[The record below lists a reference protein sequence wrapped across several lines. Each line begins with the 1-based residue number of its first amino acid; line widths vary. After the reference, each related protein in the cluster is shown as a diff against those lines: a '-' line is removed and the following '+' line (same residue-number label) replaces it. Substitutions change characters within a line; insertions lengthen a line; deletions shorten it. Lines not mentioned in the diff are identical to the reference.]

1 MLYQSVGSSACAIS
15 AVGNLLLLYGI
26 PCSHEDSRALFR
38 SPAIKKRPIVTHP
51 MLLKVVG
58 RCLSQS
64 SLAWRRHS
72 TFSFDRLRH
81 ALKQT
86 VSVGAPALLTFHMR
100 HARRDW
106 AGVHC
111 VVVVAVNEA
120 GIHVIDTLGRRDGR
134 WPNATISPKQSPLGW
149 RVKGA
154 PLILTSGPAYILQGL
169 PPLPKNRRDTHED
182 RA

>member
-51 MLLKVVG
+51 VLLKVVG

-134 WPNATISPKQSPLGW
+134 WPNDLSKAIATWVESEGCS
-149 RVKGA
+149 A
-154 PLILTSGPAYILQGL
+154 
-169 PPLPKNRRDTHED
+169 DCDE
-182 RA
+182 RARLYTARFASSSEKSARYA

>member
-1 MLYQSVGSSACAIS
+1 LRNFCGRKSVIAIRHSVQPRRFACSIQIS
-15 AVGNLLLLYGI
+15 RHQEAAYCYPSNAAESCGQV
-26 PCSHEDSRALFR
+26 PFA
-38 SPAIKKRPIVTHP
+38 
-51 MLLKVVG
+51 
-58 RCLSQS
+58 S

-154 PLILTSGPAYILQGL
+154 PLIVTSGPAYILQGL